1 MKRFNRADRLSE
13 ELMKEISSIIRNDMK
28 DPRLG
33 KFVSLTRVELSKD
46 LKLAKVFV
54 SIYGPESEKAGTMK
68 ALGSGAGFVRGL
80 IGRRMRL
87 RVVPEIVYYK
97 DDSIEYSARIAS
109 ILKKELPEREDEPE
123 ENEEN
128 DRE

>member
-1 MKRFNRADRLSE
+1 
-13 ELMKEISSIIRNDMK
+13 MKEISSIIRNDMK

-54 SIYGPESEKAGTMK
+54 SIYGPESEKAGTMR
-68 ALGSGAGFVRGL
+68 ALDSGAGFVRGL

-109 ILKKELPEREDEPE
+109 ILKKELPQDREDEPE
-123 ENEEN
+123 ENGEN